1 MTSKISTLIIVLA
14 LTTSCSTNKIIY
26 VAGTVDNCKDSDSQ
40 KCLRVKENKEDD
52 WTLLSNSIE
61 GFEHKEGV
69 TQKIEVTI
77 QKVKNPATNKSAFT
91 YKFVKLIYEEKDVFE
106 APNRLVLN
114 KDQAE
119 KWQVNTIVGIDSL
132 AKQPTLIFKDG
143 QTSGN
148 AGCNNYS
155 AAFTLNGNEITF
167 GLVMATKMHCT
178 NMPIEK
184 AYFGC
189 LSKTKTYKLLDNKLI
204 FYDKDNTELMQ
215 STLLKE
221 E

>member
-1 MTSKISTLIIVLA
+1 MTSRISTLIIVLA

-26 VAGTVDNCKDSDSQ
+26 VASTLDNCKDSDSQ
-40 KCLRVKENKEDD
+40 KCLQVKENKEDD
-52 WTLLSNSIE
+52 WTLLPNTIE

-69 TQKIEVTI
+69 IQKIEVTI
-77 QKVKNPATNKSAFT
+77 NKIKNPTTDESAFN
-91 YKFVKLIYEEKDVFE
+91 YKFVKLIYEEKDVLK
-106 APNRLVLN
+106 APISLTMNN
-114 KDQAE
+114 NHAG

-189 LSKTKTYKLLDNKLI
+189 LSKTKTYKLLDNQLT
-204 FYDKDNTELMQ
+204 FYDKDNAQLMQ